1 VKAEMSKTTQLALD
15 PGNYQIKACD
25 SNGCRAIRSV
35 QYKLPKGVNALK
47 STPASPVVEI
57 DGTLYHVG
65 FQALKYRS
73 QEQTMNGDKSTL
85 AKLHFYAACPI
96 ASGNLDLIV
105 SHHSPDTAGN
115 AISKALTGKHSF
127 KKNSVQHE
135 VNVSSIRVV
144 SEGVGA
150 YWQAKKLGLVPETGY
165 TIVIDLGGSTWLYRV
180 IDADGDVIDE
190 GVGDRLGT
198 VYLACQIA
206 ADDRLKAPL
215 RKYQVTSPNPGSILD
230 GFAMSHTYEETGIGW
245 GEWFSEYLDP
255 WFKQIL
261 GQIQVSCT
269 PHLPKTRRFLITGGG
284 AHLVAAKISSS
295 PLFKV
300 MPQSEFANVQ
310 GMYLYSANPFQ
321 LAA

>member
-1 VKAEMSKTTQLALD
+1 MTKATLLALD

-25 SNGCRAIRSV
+25 SNGSRAIRSV
-35 QYKLPKGVNALK
+35 QYKLPKGVNPLK
-47 STPASPVVEI
+47 ATPASPVVEI
-57 DGTLYHVG
+57 EGVRFHVG
-65 FQALKYRS
+65 AQALKYRS
-73 QEQTMNGDKSTL
+73 FEQTVNGDKSTL

-96 ASGNLDLIV
+96 ASGNVDLIT
-105 SHHSPDTAGN
+105 SHHSPESAGQ
-115 AISKALTGKHSF
+115 AISKALGGKHSF
-127 KKNSVQHE
+127 KKNGTQCDVT
-135 VNVSSIRVV
+135 VSSVRVV
-144 SEGVGA
+144 SEGMGA
-150 YWQAKKLGLVPETGY
+150 YWQAKQLGLVPETGY

-198 VYLACQIA
+198 VYLAHQIA

-215 RKYQVTSPNPGSILD
+215 RRYHVTSPDAGSILD
-230 GFAMSHTYEETGIGW
+230 GFAMSHTYEETGISW
-245 GEWFSEYLDP
+245 GDWFSEYLDP

-284 AHLVAAKISSS
+284 ANLVGNRMSGS

-300 MPQSEFANVQ
+300 LPDASFANVQ
-310 GMYLYSANPFQ
+310 GMYIEASKP
-321 LAA
+321 AAVAA

>member
-1 VKAEMSKTTQLALD
+1 MMKTLTLALD
-15 PGNYQIKACD
+15 SGNYQIKACD
-25 SNGCRAIRSV
+25 ANGYRAIRSV
-35 QYKLPKGVNALK
+35 QYRLPKGVNALK

-65 FQALKYRS
+65 SQALKYRS

-85 AKLHFYAACPI
+85 AKLHFYAACPTN
-96 ASGNLDLIV
+96 AGNLDLIV
-105 SHHSPDTAGN
+105 SHHSPEAAGA

-127 KKNSVQHE
+127 KKNSAQHD
-135 VNVSSIRVV
+135 VNVTSIRVV
-144 SEGVGA
+144 SEGMGA
-150 YWQAKKLGLVPETGY
+150 YWQAKNLGLVPESGY
-165 TIVIDLGGSTWLYRV
+165 TVVIDLGGSTWLYRV

-215 RKYQVTSPNPGSILD
+215 RRYQVTSPNPGSILD
-230 GFAMSHTYEETGIGW
+230 GFTMSHTYEETGIGW
-245 GEWFSEYLDP
+245 GDWLSEYLDP

-269 PHLPKTRRFLITGGG
+269 PHLPKIRRFLITGGG
-284 AHLVAAKISSS
+284 AHLIAAKVANS

-300 MPQSEFANVQ
+300 MPDSAFANVQ
-310 GMYLYSANPFQ
+310 GMYAEASSSIRV
-321 LAA
+321 AA